1 MLAAGTLV
9 TGLSGKLGGL
19 VAATNRGGQY
29 FRARGNPVNPKSDA
43 QELVR
48 GIFAS
53 LQGRWSG
60 QLDLDQREGW
70 ENYANVVGKTNRV
83 GNTIKLSGANWY
95 TAGNSLKLLAGS
107 PVVDDAPE
115 ILALALLTEPAVVS
129 ATAATGVVSV
139 SFNNNNLWA
148 NEDTGHLIVSVSRP
162 VPAGRTGPVGGFRY
176 AGQVD
181 GDGAVAPSSPAAITS
196 PFPFEVGSKIFVR
209 FIAVTAD
216 GRRSPEFRSSVVAV

>member
-1 MLAAGTLV
+1 MLAAGTIV
-9 TGLSGKLGGL
+9 TGLSGKMGGL
-19 VAATNRGGQY
+19 VAASNRGGQY

-48 GIFAS
+48 GNFAS

-60 QLDLDQREGW
+60 QLDLEQREGW
-70 ENYANVVGKTNRV
+70 ENYANVVNKVNRV

-107 PVVDDAPE
+107 PIVDDAPE
-115 ILALALLTEPAVVS
+115 TLALALLTEPGVVS

-139 SFNNNNLWA
+139 QFNSSDLWA
-148 NEDTGHLIVSVSRP
+148 NESTGHLIVSVSRP
-162 VPAGRTGPVGGFRY
+162 VPAGRSSEVGGFRY

-181 GDGAVAPSSPAAITS
+181 GNGTTSPTTPAAITS

-216 GRRSPEFRSSVVAV
+216 GRRSPEFRSSSLAV